1 MVGQVPP
8 YEKTM
13 KINELSKRTGINLET
28 IRYYEKQGVL
38 PEPKRAANGYRHYDE
53 TSVTQL
59 NFIKN
64 CRTLGF
70 SLEDIRELNG
80 LKFGTADHYHAD
92 QLVLKQLAQV
102 EEKITQLLE
111 IKAFLQSIANENEH
125 SEAECKAMKGLKGE

>member
-1 MVGQVPP
+1 
-8 YEKTM
+8 M
-13 KINELSKRTGINLET
+13 KIKELSKRTGINLET

-38 PEPKRAANGYRHYDE
+38 PEPKRSANGYRNYDDA
-53 TSVTQL
+53 SLAQL

-64 CRTLGF
+64 CRMLGF
-70 SLEDIRELNG
+70 SLEDIRELNR

-102 EEKITQLLE
+102 EEKIAQLLE

-125 SEAECKAMKGLKGE
+125 SEVECRAIKGLKGE